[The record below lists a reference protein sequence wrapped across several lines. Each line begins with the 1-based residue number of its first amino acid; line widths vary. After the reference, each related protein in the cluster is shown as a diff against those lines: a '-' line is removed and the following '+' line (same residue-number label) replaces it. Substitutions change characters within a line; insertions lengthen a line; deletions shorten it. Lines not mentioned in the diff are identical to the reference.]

1 MTTQTASKPHYLIL
15 DGLRGVAALVVLFYH
30 IFEAIAF
37 APINSTTPEQ
47 NLYHGF
53 IAVDFF
59 FILSG
64 FVMGYAYDDRW
75 NQMSLGNFIKR
86 RIIRLHPMVI
96 MGVVIGLICF
106 CIQGCQQWDGTRVAL
121 SALMICTLLQLFCL
135 PTPTSLDVRGNTEA
149 FPLNGPTWSL
159 FVEYIGS
166 FCYGLFLHRLSTRT
180 LKIWVVTAAILL
192 LGYSL
197 YMNENTI
204 GYGWSS
210 EPINLLGGLLR
221 VSLGYPMGLLL
232 ARLFRNRKTTTV
244 RKHMF
249 LACSIAL
256 LLIFLVPGLGA
267 ASVYY
272 QLFCLCVA
280 FPLIVWYGATGE
292 VKAQH
297 RPFLSYLGRLSYPLY
312 AVHYPLIYL
321 YIYWIKQVDPSG
333 LQAWIAPIV
342 VILAAIALGTLSMLY
357 YDEPVRKWLTRKLL
371 K

>member
-1 MTTQTASKPHYLIL
+1 
-15 DGLRGVAALVVLFYH
+15 
-30 IFEAIAF
+30 
-37 APINSTTPEQ
+37 
-47 NLYHGF
+47 
-53 IAVDFF
+53 
-59 FILSG
+59 
-64 FVMGYAYDDRW
+64 
-75 NQMSLGNFIKR
+75 
-86 RIIRLHPMVI
+86 MVI

-280 FPLIVWYGATGE
+280 FPLIVWYGASGE

-297 RPFLSYLGRLSYPLY
+297 QPFLNYLGRLSYPLY